1 MNQGPSCFFID
12 GEETIKSNGLLSVLS
27 QDLKTQTYKE
37 KVPILLDRIKQLK
50 ETYTTKNSSSIGQV
64 FNIQPKIQMSLLL
77 TFESYDPKTLKGDF
91 YIQEEKIVKFN
102 IGYLKLNFGGKLKI
116 SYAKDENG
124 KKLHTVSGGTPSNG
138 SFGIVESEGKFKSN
152 N

>member
-12 GEETIKSNGLLSVLS
+12 GEDTIKNNGLLNVLS
-27 QDLKTQTYKE
+27 QDLKTQSYKE

-77 TFESYDPKTLKGDF
+77 TFESYDPKSIKGDF
-91 YIQEEKIVKFN
+91 YIQEEKVVKFN
-102 IGYLKLNFGGKLKI
+102 IGYLKLNFGGKLRI
-116 SYAKDENG
+116 SFAKDEKGN
-124 KKLHTVSGGTPSNG
+124 KLPTISGGNPSNG
-138 SFGIVESEGKFKSN
+138 SFGIVESEGKIK
-152 N
+152 